1 MAGLD
6 AGLVYNSFPKMGES
20 WIPEDLF
27 TFSPILRNVFENPTM
42 VQFDHR
48 ILVSLAGGYWLLS
61 TGSVSQVLGCSKH

>member
-27 TFSPILRNVFENPTM
+27 TFSPLLRNVFENPTT

-48 ILVSLAGGYWLLS
+48 ILVRLAGGYWLLR
-61 TGSVSQVLGCSKH
+61 TGSLLQALRCLKH